1 MQAMKKIKGKLID
14 IIEKRIYNAALTID
28 DGKIIRK
35 EKIKEEQKQY
45 ILPGFIDSHVHIESS
60 MLNPSEFSRL
70 AVQHGTVATVSD
82 PHEIA
87 NVCGMDGVQYMI
99 DDAEKS
105 PLKLYFNAPSC
116 VPATPFETSGHA
128 LDSADT
134 RELLKH
140 NRIVALGEMMNFP
153 GVLLDDAEVL
163 AKINASLDMGK
174 PVDGHAPEVV
184 GEAAEKYI
192 NKGITTDHECAS
204 LDEAIEK
211 INKGMLIQIREG
223 SAAKNFDALR
233 SLLNS
238 HPERCML
245 CTDDCHPDDLLQGH
259 INKVVARA
267 IKIGHNLFDVLK
279 AASYNAKHHYNL
291 DVGML
296 QEGDSADFIIVNSI
310 DTMDVN
316 SVYINGEL
324 QFDNGRVLFN
334 SSETKP
340 INNFNLSKQYT
351 ATDFEVV
358 SDADRFKIIQA
369 FDGSLLTDYFEHNLP
384 KINGKPHPDPLS
396 GINKISVINRYTE
409 NSEPALGFIQ
419 GFSISKGAI
428 ASTVA
433 HDSHNIVAIGAD
445 DKSLAKVVN
454 RLIDSK
460 GGLALFDGEEMYH
473 LPLPVAGLMSNEN
486 ASLVAEAYK
495 ALNKKSTDIGCGLT
509 APFMTMAFMA
519 LLVIPKLKIG
529 DKGLFDVSKFELTGI
544 EA

>member
-1 MQAMKKIKGKLID
+1 MKIIKGKLID
-14 IIEKRIYNAALTID
+14 IIERRIYNAAITVD
-28 DGKIIRK
+28 DGKIIK
-35 EKIKEEQKQY
+35 KVKIREEQDHY
-45 ILPGFIDSHVHIESS
+45 IMPGFVDSHVHIESS

-87 NVCGMDGVQYMI
+87 NVCGIEGVQYMI

-105 PLKLYFNAPSC
+105 PLKLHFNAPSC
-116 VPATPFETSGHA
+116 VPATAFESSGHT
-128 LDSADT
+128 LDSADIKS
-134 RELLKH
+134 LLNQDK
-140 NRIVALGEMMNFP
+140 IVALGEMMNFP
-153 GVLLDDAEVL
+153 GVLMEDSEVIT
-163 AKINASLDMGK
+163 KIQASLDKGK
-174 PVDGHAPEVV
+174 PVDGHAPELV
-184 GEAAEKYI
+184 GDAADKYI
-192 NKGITTDHECAS
+192 GSGITTDHECAS

-223 SAAKNFDALR
+223 SAAKNFDALH

-245 CTDDCHPDDLLQGH
+245 CTDDCHPDDLLNGH
-259 INKVVARA
+259 INKIVSRA
-267 IKIGHNLFDVLK
+267 IKLGHNLFDVLK
-279 AASYNAKHHYNL
+279 AASYNAIHHYNL
-291 DVGML
+291 DVGLL
-296 QEGDSADFIIVNSI
+296 QEGDPADFILINSI
-310 DTMDVN
+310 EEMDVT
-316 SVYINGEL
+316 SVYINGDL
-324 QFDNGRVLFN
+324 QYDNGRVLFN
-334 SSETKP
+334 SSETEP
-340 INNFNLSKQYT
+340 INNFKLKKQYT
-351 ATDFEVV
+351 ALDFEVV

-409 NSEPALGFIQ
+409 NSDPALGFIQ

-433 HDSHNIVAIGAD
+433 HDSHNIVAVGSD
-445 DKSLAKVVN
+445 DQSLAKVVN
-454 RLIDSK
+454 RLIESK

-529 DKGLFDVSKFELTGI
+529 DKGLFDVSKFELTSL
-544 EA
+544 EV